1 MRTRLK
7 LGQWNAIC
15 DRCGF
20 KFKSGE
26 LKKDWQ
32 GLMVCN
38 EDFELR
44 NPQDFLRIQPERVVP
59 DWVRPRPPD
68 IFIENLGLFD
78 VMAVSDG
85 DSEYVEAGY
94 FLETY
99 IENGFVS
106 QVSFIRDFSDS
117 LEILDT
123 TTTTRISNFSSFVTL
138 TDTFS
143 KQTGG
148 DASFSDA
155 LSLSEEV
162 TTTLQKTASFVDT
175 VTVTETFAKTQNTI
189 RNIPD
194 SLSLGDTINPFSV
207 NKNISDSIPLTETL
221 SRTFSAT
228 RAVSDTIPLEDSGS
242 GYIND
247 YVETTYFSEFY
258 VGTPTY
264 F

>member
-78 VMAVSDG
+78 KLEAISGEGFVD
-85 DSEYVEAGY
+85 DEQDYVEATY
-94 FLETY
+94 FAEDY
-99 IENGFVS
+99 ILARFFILVWFNRELQDIVNVS
-106 QVSFIRDFSDS
+106 DNILFSIQKTSLDS
-117 LEILDT
+117 
-123 TTTTRISNFSSFVTL
+123 VTL
-138 TDTFS
+138 TEDYSIQTNQRLNLQDTVFTTE
-143 KQTGG
+143 TGSG
-148 DASFSDA
+148 ILPDY
-155 LSLSEEV
+155 
-162 TTTLQKTASFVDT
+162 VDT
-175 VTVTETFAKTQNTI
+175 AYFA
-189 RNIPD
+189 
-194 SLSLGDTINPFSV
+194 
-207 NKNISDSIPLTETL
+207 E
-221 SRTFSAT
+221 A
-228 RAVSDTIPLEDSGS
+228 
-242 GYIND
+242 
-247 YVETTYFSEFY
+247 Y
-258 VGTPTY
+258 VGTVTS

>member
-78 VMAVSDG
+78 KVFAMSGEGFIDKG
-85 DSEYVEAGY
+85 QDYVDVTY
-94 FLETY
+94 FAEDY
-99 IENGFVS
+99 
-106 QVSFIRDFSDS
+106 
-117 LEILDT
+117 ILDRFYT
-123 TTTTRISNFSSFVTL
+123 VMSFVRAFDDSVGITDGVNSSL
-138 TDTFS
+138 SKSFTDSVGISEVFSIQTANNLQATESLSVTDT
-143 KQTGG
+143 GYG
-148 DASFSDA
+148 
-155 LSLSEEV
+155 
-162 TTTLQKTASFVDT
+162 
-175 VTVTETFAKTQNTI
+175 TF
-189 RNIPD
+189 
-194 SLSLGDTINPFSV
+194 L
-207 NKNISDSIPLTETL
+207 
-221 SRTFSAT
+221 
-228 RAVSDTIPLEDSGS
+228 
-242 GYIND
+242 D
-247 YVETTYFSEFY
+247 YVDPSYFAEVY
-258 VGTPTY
+258 VGTTSS

>member
-68 IFIENLGLFD
+68 VFIDNLGLFD
-78 VMAVSDG
+78 RVEAVSG
-85 DSEYVEAGY
+85 E
-94 FLETY
+94 
-99 IENGFVS
+99 GFVDEG
-106 QVSFIRDFSDS
+106 Q
-117 LEILDT
+117 
-123 TTTTRISNFSSFVTL
+123 
-138 TDTFS
+138 
-143 KQTGG
+143 
-148 DASFSDA
+148 
-155 LSLSEEV
+155 
-162 TTTLQKTASFVDT
+162 
-175 VTVTETFAKTQNTI
+175 
-189 RNIPD
+189 
-194 SLSLGDTINPFSV
+194 
-207 NKNISDSIPLTETL
+207 
-221 SRTFSAT
+221 
-228 RAVSDTIPLEDSGS
+228 
-242 GYIND
+242 D
-247 YVETTYFSEFY
+247 YVEPSYFAEDYILDRFFALIFFDRQVQDNVITTDSFSVVLTKEWNDSVMLLEDYSIQTNQRLSFRDSVFTSETGYGISPDYVEGSYFDDLY
-258 VGTPTY
+258 VGTVTS

>member
-68 IFIENLGLFD
+68 VFIDNLGLFD
-78 VMAVSDG
+78 RVEAVSG
-85 DSEYVEAGY
+85 E
-94 FLETY
+94 
-99 IENGFVS
+99 GFVDEG
-106 QVSFIRDFSDS
+106 Q
-117 LEILDT
+117 
-123 TTTTRISNFSSFVTL
+123 
-138 TDTFS
+138 
-143 KQTGG
+143 
-148 DASFSDA
+148 
-155 LSLSEEV
+155 
-162 TTTLQKTASFVDT
+162 
-175 VTVTETFAKTQNTI
+175 
-189 RNIPD
+189 
-194 SLSLGDTINPFSV
+194 
-207 NKNISDSIPLTETL
+207 
-221 SRTFSAT
+221 
-228 RAVSDTIPLEDSGS
+228 
-242 GYIND
+242 D
-247 YVETTYFSEFY
+247 YVESSYFAEDYILDRFFALIFFDRQVQDNVITTDSFSVVLTKEWNDSVMLLEDYSIQTNQRLNFRDSVFTSETGYGVSPDYVEDFYFDDLY
-258 VGTPTY
+258 VGTVTS

>member
-78 VMAVSDG
+78 KL
-85 DSEYVEAGY
+85 EATSG
-94 FLETY
+94 E
-99 IENGFVS
+99 GFVDEG
-106 QVSFIRDFSDS
+106 QDYVNPTYFAEDY
-117 LEILDT
+117 ILDRFFILVLFNRT
-123 TTTTRISNFSSFVTL
+123 V
-138 TDTFS
+138 
-143 KQTGG
+143 Q
-148 DASFSDA
+148 
-155 LSLSEEV
+155 
-162 TTTLQKTASFVDT
+162 DT
-175 VTVTETFAKTQNTI
+175 VSISDDVI
-189 RNIPD
+189 
-194 SLSLGDTINPFSV
+194 FSV
-207 NKNISDSIPLTETL
+207 QKATGDVVLLTEDYSIQTNQRLNLQDTL
-221 SRTFSAT
+221 FMS
-228 RAVSDTIPLEDSGS
+228 DSGS
-242 GYIND
+242 IVLPD
-247 YVETTYFSEFY
+247 YVDVSYFAESY
-258 VGTPTY
+258 VGTVTS

>member
-78 VMAVSDG
+78 K
-85 DSEYVEAGY
+85 VEATSG
-94 FLETY
+94 E
-99 IENGFVS
+99 GFVDEG
-106 QVSFIRDFSDS
+106 QDYVNPTYFAEDY
-117 LEILDT
+117 ILD
-123 TTTTRISNFSSFVTL
+123 RFFTL
-138 TDTFS
+138 VLFNR
-143 KQTGG
+143 
-148 DASFSDA
+148 
-155 LSLSEEV
+155 
-162 TTTLQKTASFVDT
+162 TLQDT
-175 VTVTETFAKTQNTI
+175 VSISDDVI
-189 RNIPD
+189 
-194 SLSLGDTINPFSV
+194 FSV
-207 NKNISDSIPLTETL
+207 QKATGDVVLLAEDYAIQTNQRLNLQDTLFMSDNGTVVL
-221 SRTFSAT
+221 S
-228 RAVSDTIPLEDSGS
+228 
-242 GYIND
+242 D
-247 YVETTYFSEFY
+247 YVDVSYFAESY
-258 VGTPTY
+258 VGTVTS